1 MKVKMKMIDPEF
13 RGITLAIRLLSPF
26 TGNFISAFDRVRKNR
41 QMLNKG
47 VKANTQLNKENVF
60 IARSDG
66 SKLRLLVLTSGKAS
80 GSKPEILWLHGGGYG
95 LGTPEQDI
103 AFIERFIAKRDAF
116 CVVPEYTLSIDKPY
130 PAALEDAYLS
140 LRWLK
145 QNASR
150 YGAKEN
156 QIFIGGDSG
165 GGGLALALALY
176 ARDKA
181 EIKIAFMMPLYPMID
196 DTLSTP
202 SMKDNNAPVWDCKQN
217 KFAWQMYLG
226 ELFGKENIPYTA
238 APFRAADLHGLPPA
252 VSYVGSLDPFR
263 DETAYFMNRLKDAGI
278 ETSFEIFEG
287 VFHAFD
293 IGRPNSKKGS
303 AAISFLL
310 ERYLHACDHYS
321 T

>member
-13 RGITLAIRLLSPF
+13 RMIALIIRLLSPF
-26 TGNFISAFDRVRKNR
+26 SGNFITGFAKVRKNKA
-41 QMLNKG
+41 LLYKG
-47 VKANTQLNKENVF
+47 VKANTHLNKENVF
-60 IARSDG
+60 IHRPDG

-80 GSKPEILWLHGGGYG
+80 GNKPGILWFHGGGYG

-103 AFIERFIAKRDAF
+103 AFIERFIDKRDAF
-116 CVVPEYTLSIDKPY
+116 CVVPEYTLSVDKPY
-130 PAALEDAYLS
+130 PAALEDSYLS

-145 QNASR
+145 ENALL
-150 YGAKEN
+150 YGANEH

-176 ARDKA
+176 ARDRD

-202 SMKDNNAPVWDCKQN
+202 SMKDNNAPVWDYKQN
-217 KFAWQMYLG
+217 KFAWQMYLD
-226 ELFGKENIPYTA
+226 ELFGKEDIPYTA
-238 APFRAADLHGLPPA
+238 APYRATNLHGLPPA

-263 DETAYFMNRLKDAGI
+263 DETAQFMKRLKNTGI

-310 ERYLHACDHYS
+310 ERYLYACDNYL